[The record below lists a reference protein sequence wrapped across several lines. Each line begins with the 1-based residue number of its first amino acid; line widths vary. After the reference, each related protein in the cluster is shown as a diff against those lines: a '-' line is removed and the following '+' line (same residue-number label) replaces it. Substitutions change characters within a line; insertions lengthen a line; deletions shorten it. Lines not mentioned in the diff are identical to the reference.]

1 MDTASSLIGL
11 GLLLVFVG
19 PIILLIVQQNLKEN
33 KRNSA
38 FQKISN
44 QVKIQPEII
53 DFSAS
58 LLLGLDQKT
67 KKLLVVEPEN
77 NMQFQ
82 LINLQDVRTSEVS
95 TREIPGKQAKF
106 NHISLDLFGK
116 NGNGKISEIIFYDED
131 DNLNNDAETQLVL
144 AQKWQKLLNT
154 A

>member
-1 MDTASSLIGL
+1 MDTTSTLMGL

-19 PIILLIVQQNLKEN
+19 PIFLLIIQQNRKEK
-33 KRNSA
+33 KRKSA

-44 QVKIQPEII
+44 QVKIQPSIT

-58 LLLGLDQKT
+58 LLLGLDQKS
-67 KKLLVVEPEN
+67 KKLLVIEPEN

-82 LINLQDVRTSEVS
+82 LIDLQEFKSSEVNA
-95 TREIPGKQAKF
+95 REIPGKQGKL
-106 NHISLDLFGK
+106 NHISLTLLGK

-131 DNLNNDAETQLVL
+131 DTINNDAESQLML
-144 AQKWQKLLNT
+144 AKKWQNLLKI